1 MRNVSIIILTWNGLS
16 YTKRCLD
23 TLRRYTTH
31 PNYTIYVADNGSTD
45 GTIEYLKSQK
55 DIKCVFNN
63 ANLGFPKGNN
73 VAIKLTPKDSDI
85 LLLNN
90 DTEILEEKGDWL
102 TKMQEAA
109 YESPDVGVVGCRLI
123 RANGLLQHL
132 GAWMPVGPY
141 WGQQVASNE
150 ANLNQYP
157 FNSEVESVVF
167 ACAYIKR
174 EVIDKIGLLCEDFFA
189 YFEDTDYCLRAK
201 DAGYKTICCGA
212 ATIVHHENVSTKE
225 NKVSHNDIFLKSQG
239 IFKKKWAKTCEGRYT
254 QNVNWLSTVSRPHG
268 YAMSSKEMLLHL
280 DAQNVAVSYRY
291 LYGEG
296 TVFPLEEPEMAPYY
310 NVNVMKARPID
321 PKAPCV
327 VYGQGDAFVTK
338 KTEGIGNYRIG
349 YTMLEV
355 TGLPKEW
362 VEHCNKMDEV
372 WVPSLFN
379 LETFRNSGVKVPIHL
394 MPLGVDTNYFN
405 PLIKKFPVSEDFK
418 FLTVFEWGERKAP
431 EDLIKAFNRTFRAKE
446 PVVLL
451 CKANCTDPSVNVP
464 EIIRSLNLDPEGG
477 RIEFIFNKYLPYYQL
492 GSLYRSA
499 DCFVLATRGE
509 GWGMP
514 ILEAMACGLPVIAT
528 NWSAQTTFMNSYNAY
543 PLQVKKLIPAVAKC
557 PYYKGFKWAEPD
569 SDHLSALMRHV
580 FENQEEA
587 RAKGARAAADVQDN
601 WTFTHTAARI
611 AKRLSEIQ
619 KKDLSFP
626 AYVPYPAKKRVAL
639 DVSRGI
645 GEQITGI
652 GRHIL
657 NLARGLGE
665 FPPEDMEITLMPGF
679 TTFTHPEYLT
689 RFDFTCPDAKNLNLW
704 RGVTPAFVSS
714 ESTVPGTDL
723 VHSTGWTT
731 PKFDGPILSTIY
743 DLSFLTHPHFHTKE
757 TIDFCTKNIEES
769 IKKGAFFT
777 CISEHTRRDLMKIL
791 KVPAER
797 CGVNYCS
804 YDERKF
810 KRASKEKIEEV
821 KKKYKLPERFALFL
835 ASMEPRK
842 NLASVVEAWL
852 SEKIS
857 LPLIVAGA
865 QGWLNDKLKERIES
879 SKGRIVPI
887 GYVAEE
893 DLAPLYSAAHLLV
906 YPSIYE
912 GFGLPVLEAMACGT
926 PSVTTNVASLP
937 EVAGNAALLI
947 DDPKD
952 ISALA
957 QAVRKLDEDKKLR
970 IKLLEAAPAQVAKFS
985 LKKTTAEA
993 LEQYRAIL
1001 EKGRLS

>member
-1 MRNVSIIILTWNGLS
+1 MRKVSIIILTWNGLA

-23 TLRRYTTH
+23 TLRSLTTH
-31 PNYTIYVADNGSTD
+31 RNYTIYVADNGSTD
-45 GTIEYLKSQK
+45 GTVEYLKSQK

-73 VAIKLTPKDSDI
+73 VAIKLTPPDSDI

-90 DTEILEEKGDWL
+90 DTEILPDCPDWL
-102 TKMQEAA
+102 EKMQAAA
-109 YESPDVGVVGCRLI
+109 YAAPDIGVVGCRLV
-123 RANGLLQHL
+123 RANGMLQHL

-141 WGQQVASNE
+141 WGQQIASNE
-150 ANLNQYP
+150 ANVNQYP
-157 FNSEVESVVF
+157 YDSDVESVVF

-174 EVIDKIGLLCEDFFA
+174 EVIEKVGLLCEDFFA

-201 DAGYKTICCGA
+201 AAGYRTVCCGGA
-212 ATIVHHENVSTKE
+212 KIAHHENVSTKE
-225 NKVSHNDIFLKSQG
+225 NKVCHNDIFLKSQG
-239 IFKKKWAKTCEGRYT
+239 IFKKKWAKTCEARYT
-254 QNVNWLSTVSRPHG
+254 QSLNWLSTVSRPHG

-291 LYGEG
+291 LYGAG
-296 TVFPLEEPEMAPYY
+296 TVFPLEEPEMSPYY
-310 NVNVMKARPID
+310 NVNVMKGRELD

-327 VYGQGDAFVTK
+327 VYGQGDAFVTP
-338 KTEGIGNYRIG
+338 KTKGIGNYKIG
-349 YTMLEV
+349 FTMLEV

-362 VEHCNKMDEV
+362 VRQANEMDEV
-372 WVPSLFN
+372 WVPSFFN
-379 LETFRNSGVKVPIHL
+379 AETFRNSGVTKPIHL
-394 MPLGVDTNYFN
+394 IPLGVDTNYFN
-405 PLIKKFPVSEDFK
+405 PLIKKFPVCDDFK

-431 EDLIKAFNRTFRAKE
+431 EALIKTFNRTFRAKD
-446 PVVLL
+446 PVILL
-451 CKANCTDPSVNVP
+451 CKANCTDPGVDVP
-464 EIIRSLNLDPEGG
+464 AIIRSLDLDHQGG

-528 NWSAQTTFMNSYNAY
+528 NWSAQTTFLNSYNGY
-543 PLQVKKLIPAVAKC
+543 PLQVKSLIPAVAKC
-557 PYYKGFKWAEPD
+557 PYYQGFKWADPD
-569 SDHLSALMRHV
+569 MDHLSALLRHV

-587 RAKGARAAADVQDN
+587 KEKGRRAAEDVAAH
-601 WTFTHTAARI
+601 WTFRHTAARI

-619 KKDLSFP
+619 GKELKFND
-626 AYVPYPAKKRVAL
+626 YIPYPARKTVAL
-639 DVSRGI
+639 DVSRAI

-652 GRHIL
+652 GRHII

-665 FPPEDMEITLMPGF
+665 FAPSDLEFKLLPGF
-679 TTFTHPEYLT
+679 KGFTHPEYLS
-689 RFDFTCPDAKNLNLW
+689 RFDLKCPDRENVLMW
-704 RGVTPAFVSS
+704 RGALPAFADSDSS
-714 ESTVPGTDL
+714 VPGVDL
-723 VHSTGWTT
+723 VHATGWTMPET
-731 PKFDGPILSTIY
+731 KVPVISTVY

-757 TIDFCTKNIEES
+757 TIEFCTKNITEAV
-769 IKKGAFFT
+769 KKGAFFT
-777 CISEHTRRDLMKIL
+777 CISEHTMKDLVRIL
-791 KVPAER
+791 KVDPSR

-810 KRASKEKIEEV
+810 YPAEKERLAEV
-821 KKKYKLPERFALFL
+821 RKKYALPERFALFL

-842 NLASVVEAWL
+842 NLASVVNAWL
-852 SEKIS
+852 EEKLS
-857 LPLIVAGA
+857 LPLVVAGA
-865 QGWLNDKLKERIES
+865 QGWLNDDLKKRIAS
-879 SKGRIVPI
+879 SKGLIKPI

-893 DLAPLYSAAHLLV
+893 DLGALYTAARLLV

-937 EVAGNAALLI
+937 EVAGDAALLI

-952 ISALA
+952 TAKIAE
-957 QAVRKLDEDKKLR
+957 AVLKLDRDEEMRKLLR
-970 IKLLEAAPAQVAKFS
+970 AKGTEQVKKFS
-985 LKKTTAEA
+985 LEA
-993 LEQYRAIL
+993 VTRQAVEQYRLIL
-1001 EKGRLS
+1001 EKGKLS